1 MRGELSNYP
10 HPVMSETNLLP
21 EPKFLPELHPTYR
34 PAILANRAF
43 EEAARDTGSPVDI
56 GIALE
61 QADGSVF
68 HHRTVVFPGDH
79 ALTENNFRHVERIV
93 KFLLWQ
99 RGGWKIHLSGAESLV
114 PRLQE
119 HYRANAFGKF
129 DDDVIGVRNNG
140 QSIEVV
146 GCAELPAEHSE
157 ARPIGRNLD
166 GCRIGFD
173 LGGSDRKAAAVIDGE
188 VKFSEEIV
196 WDPYFEPNPD
206 YHYKG
211 IMDSLK
217 RAAEHLPRVDAI
229 GGSAAGCYSH
239 NRVTWASLF
248 RGVGPELFDE
258 KVRGMF
264 LKIAEQWGVPLDVI
278 NDGEVTALAGS
289 MAMGKNGVL
298 GIAMG
303 TSQGGGYIDMEG
315 NITTWLSELA
325 FAPVDLHPEAPAD
338 EWSGDLGCGAQYF
351 SQQAVGRLLPASGI
365 EYDETLK
372 LPEQLKIVQA
382 LMEQGDERALKIYD
396 AIGIYLGYSLAHYAE
411 FYDYESVLLLGRV
424 TSGPGGEHIIERS
437 KEVMEAEFPDLAKR
451 IKFHIPDENEKRHGQ
466 AIAAASLPKIS

>member
-1 MRGELSNYP
+1 
-10 HPVMSETNLLP
+10 MSETSLLP

-34 PAILANRAF
+34 PAILANQAF
-43 EEAARDTGSPVDI
+43 RESARETNSAVDV

-68 HHRTVVFPGDH
+68 HHHTVIFPADH
-79 ALTENNFRHVERIV
+79 RLAENNFRHIERII

-99 RGGWKIHLSGAESLV
+99 RGGWKIHLSGANDLV
-114 PRLQE
+114 PRLQD
-119 HYRANAFGKF
+119 YYQTNTFGKF
-129 DDDVIGVRNNG
+129 DDDVIGVKNNG
-140 QSIEVV
+140 NSIEII
-146 GCAELPAEHSE
+146 GCTELPKKHSE
-157 ARPIGRNLD
+157 ARPIGRNLN

-173 LGGSDRKAAAVIDGE
+173 LGGSDRKAAAVVDGE
-188 VKFSEEIV
+188 VKFSEEIE
-196 WDPYFEPNPD
+196 WDPYFEPDPD
-206 YHYKG
+206 YHYQG
-211 IMDSLK
+211 IMNSLK

-248 RGVGPELFDE
+248 RGVEPNLFDE
-258 KVRGMF
+258 KVRDMF
-264 LKIAEQWGVPLDVI
+264 LNIGREWGVPLEVL

-303 TSQGGGYIDMEG
+303 TSQGGGYIDMNG

-325 FAPVDLHPEAPAD
+325 FAPVDMHPNAPAD

-365 EYDETLK
+365 DYDSTLK

-411 FYDYESVLLLGRV
+411 FYDYEYVLLLGRV
-424 TSGPGGEHIIERS
+424 TTGPGGEHIIERS
-437 KEVMEAEFPDLAKR
+437 KEVMEAEFPSLAKR
-451 IKFHIPDENEKRHGQ
+451 VKFHIPDETEKRHGQ
-466 AIAAASLPKIS
+466 AIAAASLPRID

>member
-1 MRGELSNYP
+1 MLGDASNYP
-10 HPVMSETNLLP
+10 RPVLSETNLLP

-43 EEAARDTGSPVDI
+43 EQAARETSSAINV

-68 HHRTVVFPGDH
+68 HHRTVIFPANHGL
-79 ALTENNFRHVERIV
+79 AGNNFRHVERLV

-99 RGGWKIHLSGAESLV
+99 RGGWKIHLSGADNLV
-114 PRLQE
+114 PELQE
-119 HYRANAFGKF
+119 YYRTNTFGQF

-140 QSIEVV
+140 HSIVV
-146 GCAELPAEHSE
+146 AGCAELPAEQSE
-157 ARPIGRNLD
+157 ARLIGRNLN

-173 LGGSDRKAAAVIDGE
+173 LGGSDRKAAAVVDGE
-188 VKFSEEIV
+188 VKFSEEIA
-196 WDPYFEPNPD
+196 WDPYFEPDPN
-206 YHYKG
+206 YHYEG
-211 IMDSLK
+211 IMDSLR

-239 NRVTWASLF
+239 NKVTWASLF
-248 RGVGPELFDE
+248 RGVEPEDFDAH
-258 KVRGMF
+258 VRDIF
-264 LKIAEQWGVPLDVI
+264 TRIAAEWNVPLEVL

-289 MAMGKNGVL
+289 MALGKNGVL

-303 TSQGGGYIDMEG
+303 TSQGGGYIDMDG

-325 FAPVDLHPEAPAD
+325 FAPVDMHPDAPAD

-365 EYDETLK
+365 EYDKTLK

>member
-1 MRGELSNYP
+1 
-10 HPVMSETNLLP
+10 MSETALLS

-34 PAILANRAF
+34 PAILANQAF
-43 EEAARDTGSPVDI
+43 RESARETNSAVDV

-68 HHRTVVFPGDH
+68 HHHSVVFPADH
-79 ALTENNFRHVERIV
+79 GLAGNNFRHVERII

-99 RGGWKIHLSGAESLV
+99 RGGWKIHLTGADDLV
-114 PRLQE
+114 PRLQD
-119 HYRANAFGKF
+119 YYQTNTFGKF
-129 DDDVIGVRNNG
+129 DDDVIGVKNNG
-140 QSIEVV
+140 HSIEVT
-146 GCAELPAEHSE
+146 GCTELPKEHSE
-157 ARPIGRNLD
+157 ARPIGRNLN

-173 LGGSDRKAAAVIDGE
+173 LGGSDRKAAAVVDGE
-188 VKFSEEIV
+188 VKFSEEIE
-196 WDPYFEPNPD
+196 WDPYFEPDPD
-206 YHYKG
+206 YHYQG
-211 IMDSLK
+211 ITNSLK

-248 RGVGPELFDE
+248 RGVEPKLFDE
-258 KVRGMF
+258 KVRDMF
-264 LKIAEQWGVPLDVI
+264 LNIGQEWDVPLEVL

-303 TSQGGGYIDMEG
+303 TSQGGGYIDMNG

-325 FAPVDLHPEAPAD
+325 FAPVDMHPNAPAD

-365 EYDETLK
+365 DYDSTLK

-411 FYDYESVLLLGRV
+411 FYDYEYVLLLGRV
-424 TSGPGGEHIIERS
+424 TTGPGGEHIIERS

-451 IKFHIPDENEKRHGQ
+451 VKFHIPDETEKRHGQ
-466 AIAAASLPKIS
+466 AIAAASLPRID

>member
-1 MRGELSNYP
+1 
-10 HPVMSETNLLP
+10 MSETSLLP

-34 PAILANRAF
+34 PAILANQAF
-43 EEAARDTGSPVDI
+43 RESARETNSAVDV

-68 HHRTVVFPGDH
+68 HHHTVVFPADH
-79 ALTENNFRHVERIV
+79 DLAGNNFRHVERII

-99 RGGWKIHLSGAESLV
+99 RGGWKIHLSGANDLV
-114 PRLQE
+114 PRLQD
-119 HYRANAFGKF
+119 YYQTNTFGKF
-129 DDDVIGVRNNG
+129 DDDVIGVKNNG
-140 QSIEVV
+140 HSIEII
-146 GCAELPAEHSE
+146 GCTELPKKHSE
-157 ARPIGRNLD
+157 ARPIGRNLN

-173 LGGSDRKAAAVIDGE
+173 LGGSDRKAAAVVDGE
-188 VKFSEEIV
+188 VKFSEEIE
-196 WDPYFEPNPD
+196 WDPYFEPDPD
-206 YHYKG
+206 YHYQG
-211 IMDSLK
+211 IMNSLK

-248 RGVGPELFDE
+248 RGVEPNLFDE
-258 KVRGMF
+258 KVRDMF
-264 LKIAEQWGVPLDVI
+264 LNIGREWGVPLEVL

-303 TSQGGGYIDMEG
+303 TSQGGGYIDMNG

-325 FAPVDLHPEAPAD
+325 FAPVDMHPNAPAD

-365 EYDETLK
+365 DYDSTLK

-411 FYDYESVLLLGRV
+411 FYDYEYVLLLGRV
-424 TSGPGGEHIIERS
+424 TTGPGGEHIIERS
-437 KEVMEAEFPDLAKR
+437 KEVMEAEFPSLAKR
-451 IKFHIPDENEKRHGQ
+451 VKFHIPDETEKRHGQ
-466 AIAAASLPKIS
+466 AIAAASLPRID

>member
-10 HPVMSETNLLP
+10 RPVISETNLLP

-34 PAILANRAF
+34 PAILASRAF
-43 EEAARDTGSPVDI
+43 EQTARDTGSPVDI

-68 HHRTVVFPGDH
+68 HHRTVVFPEDH
-79 ALTENNFRHVERIV
+79 ALAENNFRHVERIV

-188 VKFSEEIV
+188 VKFE
-196 WDPYFEPNPD
+196 WAA
-206 YHYKG
+206 KG
-211 IMDSLK
+211 RRRVSVYPVE
-217 RAAEHLPRVDAI
+217 AA
-229 GGSAAGCYSH
+229 
-239 NRVTWASLF
+239 
-248 RGVGPELFDE
+248 
-258 KVRGMF
+258 
-264 LKIAEQWGVPLDVI
+264 
-278 NDGEVTALAGS
+278 
-289 MAMGKNGVL
+289 
-298 GIAMG
+298 
-303 TSQGGGYIDMEG
+303 
-315 NITTWLSELA
+315 
-325 FAPVDLHPEAPAD
+325 
-338 EWSGDLGCGAQYF
+338 
-351 SQQAVGRLLPASGI
+351 
-365 EYDETLK
+365 
-372 LPEQLKIVQA
+372 
-382 LMEQGDERALKIYD
+382 
-396 AIGIYLGYSLAHYAE
+396 
-411 FYDYESVLLLGRV
+411 
-424 TSGPGGEHIIERS
+424 
-437 KEVMEAEFPDLAKR
+437 
-451 IKFHIPDENEKRHGQ
+451 
-466 AIAAASLPKIS
+466 

>member
-1 MRGELSNYP
+1 MI
-10 HPVMSETNLLP
+10 SETPLLP
-21 EPKFLPELHPTYR
+21 EPKFLPELPPTYR
-34 PAILANRAF
+34 PAILANQAF
-43 EEAARDTGSPVDI
+43 RQAVHETSSGVDV

-68 HHRTVVFPGDH
+68 HHQTALFRPDH
-79 ALTENNFRHVERIV
+79 GLAENNFRHVERIV

-99 RGGWKIHLSGAESLV
+99 RGGWKIHLSGADDLV
-114 PRLQE
+114 PQLQDY
-119 HYRANAFGKF
+119 YRTNTFGKF
-129 DDDVIGVRNNG
+129 DDDVIGVKNNG
-140 QSIEVV
+140 HSIEVV
-146 GCAELPAEHSE
+146 GCVELPEEHSE
-157 ARPIGRNLD
+157 ERSIGRNLN

-173 LGGSDRKAAAVIDGE
+173 LGGSDRKAAAVVDGK

-196 WDPYFEPNPD
+196 WDPYFEPDPD
-206 YHYKG
+206 YHYQG
-211 IMDSLK
+211 IINSLK

-239 NRVTWASLF
+239 NRVTGASLF
-248 RGVGPELFDE
+248 RGVEPKLFDE
-258 KVRGMF
+258 KVRDMF
-264 LKIAEQWGVPLDVI
+264 LNIGREWNVPLEVL

-303 TSQGGGYIDMEG
+303 TSQGGGYIDMNG

-325 FAPVDLHPEAPAD
+325 FAPVDMHPNAPAD

-365 EYDETLK
+365 EYDSTLK
-372 LPEQLKIVQA
+372 LPEQLKVVQA

-411 FYDYESVLLLGRV
+411 FYDYEYVLLLGRV
-424 TSGPGGEHIIERS
+424 TTGPGGEHIIERS
-437 KEVMEAEFPDLAKR
+437 KEVIEAEFPDLAKR
-451 IKFHIPDENEKRHGQ
+451 VKFHIPAETEKRHGQ
-466 AIAAASLPKIS
+466 AIAAASLPRVD

>member
-1 MRGELSNYP
+1 MRGERSNYP
-10 HPVMSETNLLP
+10 RPVMSETVLLP

-43 EEAARDTGSPVDI
+43 EQAARETGLAADV

-68 HHRTVVFPGDH
+68 HHRTVIFSADH
-79 ALTENNFRHVERIV
+79 GLAGNNFRHVERIV
-93 KFLLWQ
+93 KCLLWQ
-99 RGGWKIHLSGAESLV
+99 RGGWKIHLSGADDLV

-119 HYRANAFGKF
+119 YYRTNTFGQF
-129 DDDVIGVRNNG
+129 DNTVIGVKNNG
-140 QSIEVV
+140 HPIEVTA
-146 GCAELPAEHSE
+146 CAELPVEHSE
-157 ARPIGRNLD
+157 ARLIGRNLN

-188 VKFSEEIV
+188 VKFSEEIA
-196 WDPYFEPNPD
+196 WDPYFEPDPN
-206 YHYKG
+206 YHYEG
-211 IMDSLK
+211 IMDSLR

-239 NRVTWASLF
+239 NKVTWASLF
-248 RGVGPELFDE
+248 RGVGPEDFDSH
-258 KVRGMF
+258 VRDIF
-264 LKIAEQWGVPLDVI
+264 TRIAAEWNVPLDVL

-289 MAMGKNGVL
+289 MALGKNGVL

-303 TSQGGGYIDMEG
+303 TSEGGGYIDMDG

-365 EYDETLK
+365 EYDASLK
-372 LPEQLKIVQA
+372 LPEQLEIVQA

-411 FYDYESVLLLGRV
+411 FYDYEYVLLLGRV
-424 TSGPGGEHIIERS
+424 TTGPGGEHIIERS
-437 KEVMEAEFPDLAKR
+437 REVMAAEFPDLAKR
-451 IKFHIPDENEKRHGQ
+451 IKFHIPDETEKRHGQ
-466 AIAAASLPKIS
+466 AIAAASLPRLD

>member
-1 MRGELSNYP
+1 MLGDASNYP

-43 EEAARDTGSPVDI
+43 EQAARETGSAIDV

-68 HHRTVVFPGDH
+68 HHRTVIFSADH
-79 ALTENNFRHVERIV
+79 GLAENNFRHVERLV

-99 RGGWKIHLSGAESLV
+99 RGGWKIHLSGADNLV
-114 PRLQE
+114 PELQE
-119 HYRANAFGKF
+119 YYRTNTFGQF

-140 QSIEVV
+140 HSIVV
-146 GCAELPAEHSE
+146 TGCAELPAEQSE
-157 ARPIGRNLD
+157 ARLIGRNLN

-173 LGGSDRKAAAVIDGE
+173 LGGSDRKAAAVVDGE
-188 VKFSEEIV
+188 VKFSEEIA
-196 WDPYFEPNPD
+196 WDPYFEPDPN
-206 YHYKG
+206 YHYEG
-211 IMDSLK
+211 IMDSLR

-239 NRVTWASLF
+239 NKVTWASLF
-248 RGVGPELFDE
+248 RGVEPEDFDAH
-258 KVRGMF
+258 VRDIF
-264 LKIAEQWGVPLDVI
+264 TRIAAEWNVPLEVL

-289 MAMGKNGVL
+289 MALGKNGVL

-303 TSQGGGYIDMEG
+303 TSEGGGYIDMDG

-325 FAPVDLHPEAPAD
+325 FAPVDMHPDAPAD

-365 EYDETLK
+365 EYDKTLK

-411 FYDYESVLLLGRV
+411 FYDYEYVLLLGRV
-424 TSGPGGEHIIERS
+424 TTGPGGEHIIERS
-437 KEVMEAEFPDLAKR
+437 KGVMATEFPDLAKR
-451 IKFHIPDENEKRHGQ
+451 VKFHIPDETEKRHGQ
-466 AIAAASLPKIS
+466 AIAAASLPRID

>member
-1 MRGELSNYP
+1 MLGDASNYP

-43 EEAARDTGSPVDI
+43 EQAARETGSAIDV

-68 HHRTVVFPGDH
+68 HHRTVIFSADH
-79 ALTENNFRHVERIV
+79 GLAENNFRHVERLV

-99 RGGWKIHLSGAESLV
+99 RGGWKIHLSGADNLV
-114 PRLQE
+114 PELQE
-119 HYRANAFGKF
+119 YYRTNTFGQF

-140 QSIEVV
+140 HSIVV
-146 GCAELPAEHSE
+146 AGCAELPAEQSE
-157 ARPIGRNLD
+157 ARLIGRNLN

-173 LGGSDRKAAAVIDGE
+173 LGGSDRKAAAVVDGE
-188 VKFSEEIV
+188 VKFSEEIA
-196 WDPYFEPNPD
+196 WDPYFEPDPN
-206 YHYKG
+206 YHYEG
-211 IMDSLK
+211 IMDSLR

-239 NRVTWASLF
+239 NKVTWASLF
-248 RGVGPELFDE
+248 RGVEPEDFDAH
-258 KVRGMF
+258 VRDIF
-264 LKIAEQWGVPLDVI
+264 TRIAAEWNVPLEVL

-289 MAMGKNGVL
+289 MALGKNGVL

-303 TSQGGGYIDMEG
+303 TSQGGGYIDMDG
-315 NITTWLSELA
+315 NSTTWLRELA
-325 FAPVDLHPEAPAD
+325 FAPMDMHPDAPAD

-351 SQQAVGRLLPASGI
+351 SPQAVGRLLPASGI
-365 EYDETLK
+365 DYDSTLK

-411 FYDYESVLLLGRV
+411 FYDYEYVLLLGRV
-424 TSGPGGEHIIERS
+424 TTGPGGEHIIERS
-437 KEVMEAEFPDLAKR
+437 KGVMAAVFPDLAKR
-451 IKFHIPDENEKRHGQ
+451 VKFHIPDETEKRHGQ
-466 AIAAASLPKIS
+466 AIAAASLPRID

>member
-1 MRGELSNYP
+1 
-10 HPVMSETNLLP
+10 MSETSLLP

-34 PAILANRAF
+34 PAILANQAF
-43 EEAARDTGSPVDI
+43 RESARETNSAVDV

-61 QADGSVF
+61 QADGSAF
-68 HHRTVVFPGDH
+68 HHHTVIFPADH
-79 ALTENNFRHVERIV
+79 RLAENNFRHIERII

-99 RGGWKIHLSGAESLV
+99 RGGWKIHLSGANDLV
-114 PRLQE
+114 PRLQD
-119 HYRANAFGKF
+119 YYQTNTFGKF
-129 DDDVIGVRNNG
+129 DDDVIGVKNNG
-140 QSIEVV
+140 HSIEII
-146 GCAELPAEHSE
+146 GCTELPKKHSE
-157 ARPIGRNLD
+157 ARPIGRNLN

-173 LGGSDRKAAAVIDGE
+173 LGGSDRKAAAVVDGE
-188 VKFSEEIV
+188 VKFSEEIE
-196 WDPYFEPNPD
+196 WDPYFEPDPD
-206 YHYKG
+206 YHYQG
-211 IMDSLK
+211 IMNSLK

-248 RGVGPELFDE
+248 RGVEPNLFDE
-258 KVRGMF
+258 KVRDMF
-264 LKIAEQWGVPLDVI
+264 LNIGREWGVPLEVL

-303 TSQGGGYIDMEG
+303 TSQGGGYIDMNG

-325 FAPVDLHPEAPAD
+325 FAPVDMHPNAPAD

-365 EYDETLK
+365 DYDSTLK

-411 FYDYESVLLLGRV
+411 FYDYEYVLLLGRV
-424 TSGPGGEHIIERS
+424 TTGPGGEHIIERS
-437 KEVMEAEFPDLAKR
+437 KEVMDAEFPDLAKR
-451 IKFHIPDENEKRHGQ
+451 VKFHIPDETEKRHGQ
-466 AIAAASLPKIS
+466 AIAAASLPRID

>member
-1 MRGELSNYP
+1 MLGERSNYP
-10 HPVMSETNLLP
+10 RPVMSKTALLP

-43 EEAARDTGSPVDI
+43 EQAARETGLAADV

-68 HHRTVVFPGDH
+68 HHRTVIFPADH
-79 ALTENNFRHVERIV
+79 GLAGNNFRHVERIV
-93 KFLLWQ
+93 KCLLWQ
-99 RGGWKIHLSGAESLV
+99 RGGWKIHLSGADDLV

-119 HYRANAFGKF
+119 YYRTNTFGQF
-129 DDDVIGVRNNG
+129 DNTVIGVKNNG
-140 QSIEVV
+140 HPIEVTT
-146 GCAELPAEHSE
+146 CAELPAEHSE
-157 ARPIGRNLD
+157 ARLIGRNLN

-188 VKFSEEIV
+188 VKFSEEIA
-196 WDPYFEPNPD
+196 WDPYFEPDPN
-206 YHYKG
+206 YHYEG
-211 IMDSLK
+211 IMDSLR

-239 NRVTWASLF
+239 NKVTWASLF
-248 RGVGPELFDE
+248 RGVGPEDFDSH
-258 KVRGMF
+258 VRDIF
-264 LKIAEQWGVPLDVI
+264 TRIAAEWNVPLDVL

-289 MAMGKNGVL
+289 MALGKNGVL

-303 TSQGGGYIDMEG
+303 TSEGGGYIDMDG

-325 FAPVDLHPEAPAD
+325 FAPVDLHPDAPAD

-365 EYDETLK
+365 EYDASLK
-372 LPEQLKIVQA
+372 LPEQLEIVQA

-411 FYDYESVLLLGRV
+411 FYDYEYVLLLGRV
-424 TSGPGGEHIIERS
+424 TTGPGGEHIIERS
-437 KEVMEAEFPDLAKR
+437 REVMAAEFPDLAKR
-451 IKFHIPDENEKRHGQ
+451 IKFHIPDETEKRHGQ
-466 AIAAASLPKIS
+466 AIAAASLPRLG

>member
-1 MRGELSNYP
+1 MLGDASNYP
-10 HPVMSETNLLP
+10 RPVLSETNLLP

-43 EEAARDTGSPVDI
+43 EQAARETGSAIDV

-68 HHRTVVFPGDH
+68 HHRTVIFSADH
-79 ALTENNFRHVERIV
+79 GLAENNFRHVERLV

-99 RGGWKIHLSGAESLV
+99 RGGWKIHLSGADNLV
-114 PRLQE
+114 PELQE
-119 HYRANAFGKF
+119 YYRTNTFGQF

-140 QSIEVV
+140 HSIVV
-146 GCAELPAEHSE
+146 TGCAELPAEQSE
-157 ARPIGRNLD
+157 ARLIGRNLN

-173 LGGSDRKAAAVIDGE
+173 LGGSDRKAAAVVDGE
-188 VKFSEEIV
+188 VKFSEEIA
-196 WDPYFEPNPD
+196 WDPYFEPDPN
-206 YHYKG
+206 YHYEG
-211 IMDSLK
+211 IMDSLR

-239 NRVTWASLF
+239 NKVTWASLF
-248 RGVGPELFDE
+248 RGVEPEDFDAH
-258 KVRGMF
+258 VRDIF
-264 LKIAEQWGVPLDVI
+264 TRIAAEWNVPLEVL

-289 MAMGKNGVL
+289 MALGKNGVL

-303 TSQGGGYIDMEG
+303 TSQGGGYIDMDG

-325 FAPVDLHPEAPAD
+325 FAPVDMHPDAPAD

-365 EYDETLK
+365 EYDKTLK

-411 FYDYESVLLLGRV
+411 FYDYEYVLLLGRV
-424 TSGPGGEHIIERS
+424 TTGPGGEHIIERS
-437 KEVMEAEFPDLAKR
+437 KGVMATVFPDLAKR
-451 IKFHIPDENEKRHGQ
+451 VKFHIPDETEKRHGQ
-466 AIAAASLPKIS
+466 AIAAASLPRID

>member
-1 MRGELSNYP
+1 
-10 HPVMSETNLLP
+10 MSETSLLP

-34 PAILANRAF
+34 PAILANQAF
-43 EEAARDTGSPVDI
+43 RESARETNSAVDV

-68 HHRTVVFPGDH
+68 HHHTVIFPADH
-79 ALTENNFRHVERIV
+79 RLAENNFRHIERII

-99 RGGWKIHLSGAESLV
+99 RGGWKIHLSGANDLV
-114 PRLQE
+114 PRLQD
-119 HYRANAFGKF
+119 YYQTNTFGKF
-129 DDDVIGVRNNG
+129 DDDVIGVKNNG
-140 QSIEVV
+140 HSIEII
-146 GCAELPAEHSE
+146 GCTELPKKHSE
-157 ARPIGRNLD
+157 ARPIGRNLN

-173 LGGSDRKAAAVIDGE
+173 LGGSDRKAAAVVDGE
-188 VKFSEEIV
+188 VKFSEEIE
-196 WDPYFEPNPD
+196 WDPYFEPDPD
-206 YHYKG
+206 YHYQG
-211 IMDSLK
+211 IMNSLK

-248 RGVGPELFDE
+248 RGVEPNLFDE
-258 KVRGMF
+258 KVRDMF
-264 LKIAEQWGVPLDVI
+264 LNIGREWGVPLEVL

-303 TSQGGGYIDMEG
+303 TSQGGGYIDMNG

-325 FAPVDLHPEAPAD
+325 FAPVDMHPNAPAD

-365 EYDETLK
+365 DYDSTLK

-411 FYDYESVLLLGRV
+411 FYDYEYVLLLGRV
-424 TSGPGGEHIIERS
+424 TTGPGGEHIIERS
-437 KEVMEAEFPDLAKR
+437 KEVMEAEFPSLAKR
-451 IKFHIPDENEKRHGQ
+451 VKFHIPDETEKRHGQ
-466 AIAAASLPKIS
+466 AIAAASLPRID

>member
-1 MRGELSNYP
+1 MRGERSNYP
-10 HPVMSETNLLP
+10 RPVMSETVLLP

-43 EEAARDTGSPVDI
+43 EQAARETGLAADV

-68 HHRTVVFPGDH
+68 HHRTVIFPADH
-79 ALTENNFRHVERIV
+79 GLAGNNFRHVERIV
-93 KFLLWQ
+93 KCLLWQ
-99 RGGWKIHLSGAESLV
+99 RGGWKIHLSGADDLV

-119 HYRANAFGKF
+119 YYRTNTFGQF
-129 DDDVIGVRNNG
+129 DNTVIGVKNNG
-140 QSIEVV
+140 HPIEVTT
-146 GCAELPAEHSE
+146 CAELPAEHSE
-157 ARPIGRNLD
+157 ARLIGRNLN

-188 VKFSEEIV
+188 VKFSEEIA
-196 WDPYFEPNPD
+196 WDPYFEPDPN
-206 YHYKG
+206 YHYEG
-211 IMDSLK
+211 IMDSLR

-239 NRVTWASLF
+239 NKVTWASLF
-248 RGVGPELFDE
+248 RGVGPEDFDSH
-258 KVRGMF
+258 VRDIF
-264 LKIAEQWGVPLDVI
+264 TRIAAEWNVPLDVL

-289 MAMGKNGVL
+289 MALGKNGVL

-303 TSQGGGYIDMEG
+303 TSEGGGYIDMDG

-365 EYDETLK
+365 EYDASLK
-372 LPEQLKIVQA
+372 LPEQLEIVQA

-411 FYDYESVLLLGRV
+411 FYDYEYVLLLGRV
-424 TSGPGGEHIIERS
+424 TTGPGGEHIIERS
-437 KEVMEAEFPDLAKR
+437 REVMAAEFPDLAKR
-451 IKFHIPDENEKRHGQ
+451 IKFHIPDETEKRHGQ
-466 AIAAASLPKIS
+466 AIAAASLPRLG

>member
-1 MRGELSNYP
+1 MNE
-10 HPVMSETNLLP
+10 VNLLP
-21 EPKFLPELHPTYR
+21 EPKFVPELHPTFR
-34 PAILANRAF
+34 PAVLANRAF
-43 EEAARDTGSPVDI
+43 EAAARDSGAPVET

-68 HHRTVVFPGDH
+68 HTRTVLFAEGH
-79 ALTENNFRHVERIV
+79 ALAENNFRHLERLL

-99 RGGWKIHLSGAESLV
+99 RGGWRIHLCGAVSYV
-114 PRLQE
+114 ARLQD
-119 HYRANAFGKF
+119 YYQTNVFGKF
-129 DDDVIGVRNNG
+129 DDDVIGVKNNG
-140 QSIEVV
+140 RAIEVIA
-146 GCAELPAEHSE
+146 CDSLPAENIQS
-157 ARPIGRNLD
+157 RPIGRNLD

-196 WDPYFEPNPD
+196 WDPYFQEDPD
-206 YHYKG
+206 YHYAG

-248 RGVGPELFDE
+248 RGVGPKDFEE

-264 LKIAEQWGVPLDVI
+264 LRIADEWNAPLEVI

-289 MAMGKNGVL
+289 MAIGQNGVL

-315 NITTWLSELA
+315 NLTTWLSELA
-325 FAPVDLHPEAPAD
+325 FAPIDLHPEAPAD
-338 EWSGDLGCGAQYF
+338 EWSCDLGCGAQYF

-365 EYDETLK
+365 EYDASLG
-372 LPEQLKIVQA
+372 LPEQLKVVQQR
-382 LMEQGDERALKIYD
+382 MEEGDARALKIYD

-411 FYDYESVLLLGRV
+411 FYDFEYVLLLGRV
-424 TSGPGGEHIIERS
+424 TSGLGGEHIIERS
-437 KEVMEAEFPDLAKR
+437 KEVMTAEFPELAAR
-451 IKFHIPDENEKRHGQ
+451 IKFHIPDEMEKRHGQ
-466 AIAAASLPKIS
+466 AIAAASLPKLG

>member
-1 MRGELSNYP
+1 MIN
-10 HPVMSETNLLP
+10 ETPLLP

-34 PAILANRAF
+34 PAILANQAF
-43 EEAARDTGSPVDI
+43 RQAVHETSSGVDV

-68 HHRTVVFPGDH
+68 HHQTALFRPDH
-79 ALTENNFRHVERIV
+79 GLAENNFRHVERIA

-99 RGGWKIHLSGAESLV
+99 RGGWKIHLSGADDLV
-114 PRLQE
+114 PQLQDY
-119 HYRANAFGKF
+119 YRTNTFGKF
-129 DDDVIGVRNNG
+129 DDDVIGVKNNG
-140 QSIEVV
+140 HSIEVV
-146 GCAELPAEHSE
+146 GCVELPEEHSE
-157 ARPIGRNLD
+157 ERSIGRNLN

-173 LGGSDRKAAAVIDGE
+173 LGGSDRKAAAVVDGK

-196 WDPYFEPNPD
+196 WDPYFEPDPD
-206 YHYKG
+206 YHYQG
-211 IMDSLK
+211 IMNSLK

-248 RGVGPELFDE
+248 RGVEPKLFDE
-258 KVRGMF
+258 KVRDMF
-264 LKIAEQWGVPLDVI
+264 LNIGREWNVPLEVL

-303 TSQGGGYIDMEG
+303 TSQGGGYIDMNG

-325 FAPVDLHPEAPAD
+325 FAPVDMHPNAPAD

-365 EYDETLK
+365 EYDSTLK
-372 LPEQLKIVQA
+372 LPEQLKVVQA

-411 FYDYESVLLLGRV
+411 FYDYEYVLLLGRV
-424 TSGPGGEHIIERS
+424 TTGPGGEHIIERS
-437 KEVMEAEFPDLAKR
+437 KEVIEAEFPDLAKR
-451 IKFHIPDENEKRHGQ
+451 VKFHIPDETEKRHGQ
-466 AIAAASLPKIS
+466 AIAAASLPRVD

>member
-1 MRGELSNYP
+1 
-10 HPVMSETNLLP
+10 MSETSLLP

-34 PAILANRAF
+34 PAILANQAF
-43 EEAARDTGSPVDI
+43 RESARETNSAVDV

-61 QADGSVF
+61 QADGSAF
-68 HHRTVVFPGDH
+68 HHHTVIFPADH
-79 ALTENNFRHVERIV
+79 RLAENNFRHIERII

-99 RGGWKIHLSGAESLV
+99 RGGWKIHLSGANDLV
-114 PRLQE
+114 PRLQD
-119 HYRANAFGKF
+119 YYQTNTFGKF
-129 DDDVIGVRNNG
+129 DDDVIGVKNNG
-140 QSIEVV
+140 HSIEII
-146 GCAELPAEHSE
+146 GCTELPKKHSE
-157 ARPIGRNLD
+157 ARPIGRNLN

-173 LGGSDRKAAAVIDGE
+173 LGGSDRKAAAVVDGE
-188 VKFSEEIV
+188 VKFSEEIE
-196 WDPYFEPNPD
+196 WDPYFEPDPD
-206 YHYKG
+206 YHYQG
-211 IMDSLK
+211 IMNSLK

-248 RGVGPELFDE
+248 RGVEPNLFDE
-258 KVRGMF
+258 KVRDMF
-264 LKIAEQWGVPLDVI
+264 LNIGREWGVPLEVL

-303 TSQGGGYIDMEG
+303 TSQGGGYIDMNG

-325 FAPVDLHPEAPAD
+325 FAPVDMHPNAPAD

-365 EYDETLK
+365 DYDSTLK

-411 FYDYESVLLLGRV
+411 FYDYEYVLLLGRV
-424 TSGPGGEHIIERS
+424 TTGPGGEHIIERS
-437 KEVMEAEFPDLAKR
+437 KEVMEAEFPSLAKR
-451 IKFHIPDENEKRHGQ
+451 VKFHIPDETEKRHGQ
-466 AIAAASLPKIS
+466 AIAAASLPRID